1 MTETQ
6 EKIVKFIKESD
17 VNKNIYA
24 RDIADHLGLT
34 HKETCAILH
43 SDPKTNPIS
52 FRSGQYFIA

>member
-6 EKIVKFIKESD
+6 EKIVKFIQESD

-34 HKETCAILH
+34 HKETVAILH
-43 SDPKTNPIS
+43 SNPKTNPIRFS
-52 FRSGQYFIA
+52 SGCYFA